1 MNKINP
7 TKGNG
12 LTATNSQPA
21 ETHNQETNATNF
33 TADSECTPVSDVSLL
48 RRLQRQFEQAGM
60 HLYPLDGA
68 SLLVVHPHYGMSR
81 AIPDMHSASRYLRQ
95 IGGR

>member
-1 MNKINP
+1 MTP

-12 LTATNSQPA
+12 LTTPHSQPA
-21 ETHNQETNATNF
+21 ETHKQASNTHDF
-33 TADSECTPVSDVSLL
+33 TADGESAPVGDVSLL

-60 HLYPLDGA
+60 RLYPLDGA
-68 SLLVVHPHYGMSR
+68 SLLVVHPHYGMSK
-81 AIPDMHSASRYLRQ
+81 AIPDIHTASRYLRQ